1 MALTRLQL
9 GELYFGKGGTL
20 ERRFLGSVLYNAQQV
35 KNGGVANPTAAQTA
49 WADAT
54 IGSDLATHGLEARKA
69 MEWGMIN
76 NSNLQDQGNDLPDGD
91 IDWIVKEYALT
102 YPVA

>member
-20 ERRFLGSVLYNAQQV
+20 ERRFLGAVLYMSQQV
-35 KNGGVANPTAAQTA
+35 KGGGVENPTAAQTA
-49 WADAT
+49 WANAC
-54 IGSDLATHGLEARKA
+54 IGADLAAHGAEARKA
-69 MEWGMIN
+69 MEWGMVN
-76 NSNLQDQGNDLPDGD
+76 NTNLQDQGNSLPDED